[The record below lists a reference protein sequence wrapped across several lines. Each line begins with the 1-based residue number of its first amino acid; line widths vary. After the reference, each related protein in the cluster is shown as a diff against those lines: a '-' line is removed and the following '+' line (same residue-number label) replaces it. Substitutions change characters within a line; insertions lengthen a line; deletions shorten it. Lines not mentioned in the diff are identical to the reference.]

1 MYKNF
6 YQRFIEANQ
15 GVQHYASHSHH
26 YWPDVTRQAM
36 IDYWDDS
43 AKMVDEKWGHIFGV
57 KIPRV
62 QKLIADVLNLS
73 HPEQIVFAPNTHDFV
88 VRLLSCF
95 KPGKKIRVLTTDSEF
110 YSFDRQINRL
120 LDDQLIEVVKV
131 PTQDF
136 DVFQN
141 RFTQH
146 LKAEHWDL
154 VFLSHVFF
162 NSGVV
167 VEDLVSVVQSVANPD
182 TIIAIDGYHGFMA
195 LPTDLKAIENRVFY
209 IGGSYKYAQG
219 GEGCCFMTVPKGT
232 KLIPANTGWFAG
244 FSGLATTGSKVVYSD
259 DGYRFAGSTMDF
271 SPLYRLEA
279 TLSLFANNEITVA
292 KIHSHVQKL
301 QRNFLEDIKSLKQSH
316 HLKYLNEKNLL
327 FHNLNH
333 HGHFLTFDVGSAD
346 NTKNLHDEFHKAG
359 IRTDYRG
366 TRWRFGFGLYQDDH
380 IDFSRLSNL

>member
-6 YQRFIEANQ
+6 YQRFLEANQ

-43 AKMVDEKWGHIFGV
+43 AKMVDEKWAHIFGV
-57 KIPRV
+57 KIPQV
-62 QKLIADVLNLS
+62 QRLIADVLNLS

-88 VRLLSCF
+88 LRILSCF
-95 KPGKKIRVLTTDSEF
+95 KLDKKIRVLTTDSEF

-120 LDDQLIEVVKV
+120 LEDQVIEVVKV

-136 DVFQN
+136 DVFSN

-146 LKAEHWDL
+146 LKAEKWDL
-154 VFLSHVFF
+154 VFLSQVFF

-167 VEDLVSVVQSVANPD
+167 IEDLVSIVQSVSNPE

-195 LPTDLKAIENRVFY
+195 VPTDLKAIESQIFY

-219 GEGCCFMTVPKGT
+219 GEGCCFMSVPKGT
-232 KLIPANTGWFAG
+232 PLTPSNTGWFAG
-244 FSGLATTGSKVVYSD
+244 FSGLATAGSKVVYSD

-279 TLSLFANNEITVA
+279 ALSLFAKNDITVA
-292 KIHSHVQKL
+292 KIHTHVQKL
-301 QRNFLEDIKSLKQSH
+301 QRHFLEDIKSLKQSH
-316 HLKYLNEKNLL
+316 HLRYLNEKNLL
-327 FHNLNH
+327 FHDLNH
-333 HGHFLTFDVGSAD
+333 HGHFLTFDVGSSE
-346 NTKNLHDEFHKAG
+346 NTKNLHDEFHRAG

-366 TRWRFGFGLYQDDH
+366 SRWRFGFGLYQDDH
-380 IDFSRLSNL
+380 IDFSRLNNL